1 MACDLVV
8 ATGVAALAT
17 VEPGVT
23 RAIANADVAP
33 TAAFVVD
40 NNIDFREADMRRR
53 LSGATGEGGTEFVA
67 GTRLATALIGD
78 SVGTNLFL
86 HWTFNMLAVEKVE
99 WSYAEEAPEE
109 TVTFRFGACKVIYY
123 KQNDK
128 GALTKQGE
136 GIWNQIA
143 NSTDFTKLV
152 A

>member
-1 MACDLVV
+1 MAVKLFGCVCGQFHSPGAGLGMAGDRVSV
-8 ATGVAALAT
+8 PVPFYVIEHPDGVAVFDCGLH
-17 VEPGVT
+17 
-23 RAIANADVAP
+23 ADM
-33 TAAFVVD
+33 
-40 NNIDFREADMRRR
+40 IEADDPYRRR
-53 LSGATGEGGTEFVA
+53 LRKQEMDVS
-67 GTRLATALIGD
+67 L
-78 SVGTNLFL
+78 
-86 HWTFNMLAVEKVE
+86 
-99 WSYAEEAPEE
+99 APEE